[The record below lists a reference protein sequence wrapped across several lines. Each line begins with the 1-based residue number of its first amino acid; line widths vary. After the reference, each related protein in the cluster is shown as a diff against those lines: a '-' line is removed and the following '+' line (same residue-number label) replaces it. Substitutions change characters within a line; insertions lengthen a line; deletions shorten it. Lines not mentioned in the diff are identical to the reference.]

1 MALQPKLGLFP
12 ERSAGLDSCDPAHSR
27 LAGENLITARRATF
41 VPITRALRMMGDV
54 KPTKPV
60 ENNVMKYSMCAI
72 IAIASALMVGCN
84 KEKTA
89 IDDAARATKDALDTR
104 KTEVDAEAKYATE
117 QTDVNAK
124 IDKARI
130 EADKVSTQAQLDA
143 EKKKTEAEA
152 DAAKAKVDA
161 ESR

>member
-1 MALQPKLGLFP
+1 
-12 ERSAGLDSCDPAHSR
+12 
-27 LAGENLITARRATF
+27 
-41 VPITRALRMMGDV
+41 MMGCDQI
-54 KPTKPV
+54 TKYIKTF
-60 ENNVMKYSMCAI
+60 MKHSLYAI
-72 IAIASALMVGCN
+72 IALASALTVSCN

-89 IDDAARATKDALDTR
+89 IDDAARATKDVIDTR
-104 KTEVDAEAKYATE
+104 KTEVDADAKQATE

-161 ESR
+161 ENR